1 MSEHFDFILSEG
13 HVLVED
19 AARALASVQT
29 GMLNRFTCDYILQA
43 AFLAM
48 TGYLEQK
55 MKCVCWEVASR
66 DYEFRS
72 RDFDNDKLQ
81 SSYADKRDV
90 LNNLIRSVDRI
101 GGKFVP
107 NNIGKGDILTRT
119 VDSIKAFRRTS
130 GILGWG
136 TVQYEEAVKLFD
148 KVSPGDLLV
157 DDGKGDAKRY
167 DYFWGRGRMTEGMLS
182 ANRVNLCYL
191 YEEVVYRH
199 RNRCAH
205 NTLSYQINHPELGL
219 LSREEFIYHSY
230 LIRFFILLIIDEII
244 RQVFRQWA
252 RVAVPL
258 SWFDLS

>member
-1 MSEHFDFILSEG
+1 MSEHFDFILG
-13 HVLVED
+13 DGRVLVED

-72 RDFDNDKLQ
+72 RDFDNNKLQ
-81 SSYADKRDV
+81 SSYADKREV
-90 LNNLIRSVDRI
+90 LNNLIRSIDRI

-107 NNIGKGDILTRT
+107 NNVEKADVLTGAIE
-119 VDSIKAFRRTS
+119 SIKAFRYS
-130 GILGWG
+130 SKIIGWG
-136 TVQYEEAVKLFD
+136 TVQYEETVKLFGMVTSD
-148 KVSPGDLLV
+148 DLLV

-167 DYFWGRGRMTEGMLS
+167 DYFWGRGRVVEGILS
-182 ANRVNLCYL
+182 SGRVNLCYL
-191 YEEVVYRH
+191 YEEVIYRH

-205 NTLSYQINHPELGL
+205 NTLSYQINHPELSL
-219 LSREEFIYHSY
+219 LSREEFIYHNY

-244 RQVFRQWA
+244 KRVFCQWV

-258 SWFDLS
+258 S